1 MPVLE
6 HPGRADASTTPESH
20 ADRSPLSNW
29 ALAYPVYDPTAGL
42 GPAAPDND
50 DLFALDMRVVESTT
64 PLVVMM
70 CSTSDGCGSSCS
82 TSACATKSS
91 DPT

>member
-6 HPGRADASTTPESH
+6 HPGHADAPTTPDTN
-20 ADRSPLSNW
+20 ADPPPKSNSW
-29 ALAYPVYDPTAGL
+29 PPYPAYDPTADL
-42 GPAAPDND
+42 GPAWNGD
-50 DLFALDMRVVESTT
+50 DEWTLDMRVIESTT
-64 PLVVMM
+64 PLVTMM